1 MSFAE
6 LVQFVKE
13 ESDLANDPV
22 LSPDVLKRER
32 KGLETTKDYRGK
44 GQNKADSFAI
54 STIQEQFP
62 LCKGTH
68 PLTKCREFKKKRVE
82 ERREFV
88 KTKDLCFGC
97 LKSGGKPHPTLFHN
111 SVQTAKRPQRN
122 SKQRNSDS
130 QAKNLPIAATY
141 ASITSGSTSL
151 PDVGTTTS
159 MIVLVVVHHMDR
171 PQVEVS
177 VYALLDDESDS
188 IRDKFHSQGAWTRR
202 N

>member
-6 LVQFVKE
+6 FVQFVKE

-22 LSPDVLKRER
+22 LSPDILKRER

-97 LKSGGKPHPTLFHN
+97 LKSGHLPAAVDSGLPVKSVANLTQLSFTTPFKPLSVPKEIVNKGILTLKPRTSRSPPHMLPLLQAT
-111 SVQTAKRPQRN
+111 SQRA
-122 SKQRNSDS
+122 R
-130 QAKNLPIAATY
+130 T
-141 ASITSGSTSL
+141 
-151 PDVGTTTS
+151 
-159 MIVLVVVHHMDR
+159 IVCVAQ
-171 PQVEVS
+171 QV
-177 VYALLDDESDS
+177 YLTL
-188 IRDKFHSQGAWTRR
+188 GPPPL
-202 N
+202 